1 MDNIDLLYTNQENF
15 LMVLDSRNATTYHNG
30 SFNSS
35 IEFDLIEPIKLG
47 HRSIVMKCSVL
58 NFTCPNSIYII
69 NEYNNTLVYTLSGF
83 PSNAIT
89 FPYGNYNAQT
99 FMTMFKSSM
108 PTGFNI
114 TFNNITNIFTISY
127 TTDFSF
133 NSGSS
138 IYELM
143 GFAKN
148 VDYVSNNNTLDLP
161 FTCNFNGLQSF
172 NIHFASLNT
181 PNIDSLTKSNSAI
194 IQAIQIPIG
203 SNQILFQKTSDF
215 NFVVSQDM
223 IDDIRI
229 DLKDDL
235 GNLINLNNNHFNL
248 TLEFTI
254 IKDINRFRD
263 LNNFQNIIKYGNF
276 YY

>member
-83 PSNAIT
+83 PPNAIT

-99 FMTMFKSSM
+99 FMAMFKSSM

-127 TTDFSF
+127 ITDFLF

-138 IYELM
+138 IYEVM